1 MADEVTPLEIL
12 RSRISRIVNSSLD
25 EVEKTLKSGTPS
37 AKAAVMK
44 TTLPALI
51 KILGEEEKADEL
63 AEMRRLMGEMAERDR
78 MGIMGMEGQKEM
90 DQRDGGDPSTDGSQ
104 GEGDGNVV
112 PFRPTPLDLPTDMSG
127 PT

>member
-63 AEMRRLMGEMAERDR
+63 AEMRRLVQEMAERDR
-78 MGIMGMEGQKEM
+78 MGIMGMEGQVEM
-90 DQRDGGDPSTDGSQ
+90 DRNANDPSTDGSQ
-104 GEGDGNVV
+104 GEGAARNVV

>member
-63 AEMRRLMGEMAERDR
+63 AEMRRLVGEMAERDR
-78 MGIMGMEGQKEM
+78 MGIHGMESQGSM
-90 DQRDGGDPSTDGSQ
+90 DSGNGPSTDGSQ
-104 GEGDGNVV
+104 GEGAARNVV

>member
-63 AEMRRLMGEMAERDR
+63 AEMRRLVQEMAERDR
-78 MGIMGMEGQKEM
+78 MGIHGMEGQKEM
-90 DQRDGGDPSTDGSQ
+90 QDANDPSTDGSQ

>member
-63 AEMRRLMGEMAERDR
+63 AEMRRLVQEMAERDR
-78 MGIMGMEGQKEM
+78 MGIHGMESQGSM
-90 DQRDGGDPSTDGSQ
+90 DNSSDPSTDGSQ
-104 GEGDGNVV
+104 GGAGENVV
-112 PFRPTPLDLPTDMSG
+112 PFRPTPLDLPEDMSG
-127 PT
+127 PI

>member
-78 MGIMGMEGQKEM
+78 MGIHGMESQGSM
-90 DQRDGGDPSTDGSQ
+90 DGVGGPSTDGSQ